1 MIYRR
6 QLACPLREMDKT
18 LAELDSWLAELKD
31 NAEPPVDREH
41 VEIAFKKAWTKLRK
55 IEPYEDILVI

>member
-1 MIYRR
+1 
-6 QLACPLREMDKT
+6 MDKT